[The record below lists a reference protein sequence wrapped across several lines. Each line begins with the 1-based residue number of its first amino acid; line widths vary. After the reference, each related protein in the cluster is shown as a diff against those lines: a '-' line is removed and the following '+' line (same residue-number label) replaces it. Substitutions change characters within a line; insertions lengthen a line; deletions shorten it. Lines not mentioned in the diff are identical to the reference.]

1 MKKFSS
7 LDEQLGA
14 FLRKQPVLGRNVY
27 IARGAVV
34 VGDVTLGDGAS
45 VWYNAVVRGD
55 INRIVIGAGSNIQ
68 DNAVLHL
75 ADDYPCLVGDFV
87 TVGHSA
93 IVHACTVGDEC
104 LIGMGAVILDGAEL
118 GEQCLVGAKALV
130 TQHSKVPPG
139 SLVLGAPAKVARP
152 LTREERGNLKH
163 WAEKYVANAAY
174 CLQHNINVGSP
185 LAS

>member
-1 MKKFSS
+1 MSFAS
-7 LDEQLGA
+7 LDDRLDA
-14 FLRKQPVLGRNVY
+14 FLRKQPVLGKNVY

-45 VWYNAVVRGD
+45 VWYNAVLRGD
-55 INRIVIGAGSNIQ
+55 INRIVVGAGSNIQ

-75 ADDYPCLVGDFV
+75 ADDFPCILGRYV

-93 IVHACTVGDEC
+93 IVHACTIGDEC

-130 TQHSKVPPG
+130 TQHSKIPAG
-139 SLVLGAPAKVARP
+139 SLVLGAPAKVVRP
-152 LTREERGNLKH
+152 LTAKERGDLKY

-174 CLQHNINVGSP
+174 CLRHHINPGAALPS
-185 LAS
+185 